1 MASEAPAPEPER
13 APAGPGW
20 QIWAPRVLALIALL
34 CLVLA
39 FVSGITK
46 VFIVVA
52 RPATLIEAAIAF
64 AVLALYLIVDE
75 LWVSMRAK

>member
-1 MASEAPAPEPER
+1 
-13 APAGPGW
+13 
-20 QIWAPRVLALIALL
+20 VLALIALL